1 MTPKGIASSTATALI
16 VLFTIPCAIVSVA
29 MARAFAQHHK
39 DVKSGMR
46 WE

>member
-1 MTPKGIASSTATALI
+1 MTSKGIASSAVTALAV
-16 VLFTIPCAIVSVA
+16 VLTIPCAIVSVA
-29 MARAFAQHHK
+29 MAKAFAQHHK